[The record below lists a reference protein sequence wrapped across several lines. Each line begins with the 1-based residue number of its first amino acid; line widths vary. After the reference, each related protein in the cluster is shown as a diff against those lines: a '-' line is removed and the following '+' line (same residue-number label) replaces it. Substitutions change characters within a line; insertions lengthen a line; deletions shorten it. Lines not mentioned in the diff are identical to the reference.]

1 MFKGP
6 EDHQEDQDCPASPDH
21 QGVQV
26 IKGCLGQWDIQ
37 EKQGT
42 RDQEA
47 SWGIQG
53 YQVLR
58 E

>member
-6 EDHQEDQDCPASPDH
+6 GDHQGGQDCPAPPDR

-26 IKGCLGQWDIQ
+26 IKGCLGQRDIQ
-37 EKQGT
+37 EKWET
-42 RDQEA
+42 LDQEA

-53 YQVLR
+53 HQVFR